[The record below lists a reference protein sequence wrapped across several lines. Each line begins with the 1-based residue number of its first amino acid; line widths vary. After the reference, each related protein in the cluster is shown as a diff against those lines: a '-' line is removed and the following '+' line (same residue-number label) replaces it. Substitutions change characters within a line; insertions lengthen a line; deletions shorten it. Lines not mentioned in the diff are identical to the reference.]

1 MKPLRSPSS
10 TATISQVCREF
21 GTTPRALRYYE
32 EMGLLS
38 PIRREQKRVYSDKD
52 RARLRRILG
61 GRRAG
66 FSLRAIRELLDI
78 GETEDRISSQAK
90 ALPRFKAQL
99 SVLENRRRQLDEA
112 IETLKAASARL
123 AQGVRPGRDDD
134 QSSWRQA

>member
-1 MKPLRSPSS
+1 LKPLRSPSS

>member
-38 PIRREQKRVYSDKD
+38 PVRREQKRIYSDKD
-52 RARLRRILG
+52 RARLKRILG